1 MALNIMSRGCNLQL
15 LSKEPVSSFFLSF
28 LFFFFCFFQRLFS
41 DHTSTGVR
49 RKVN

>member
-28 LFFFFCFFQRLFS
+28 LFFFFVFS
-41 DHTSTGVR
+41 KDYSMITQARVLGER
-49 RKVN
+49 

>member
-28 LFFFFCFFQRLFS
+28 LFFFFFVFS
-41 DHTSTGVR
+41 KDYSVITQARVLGER
-49 RKVN
+49 